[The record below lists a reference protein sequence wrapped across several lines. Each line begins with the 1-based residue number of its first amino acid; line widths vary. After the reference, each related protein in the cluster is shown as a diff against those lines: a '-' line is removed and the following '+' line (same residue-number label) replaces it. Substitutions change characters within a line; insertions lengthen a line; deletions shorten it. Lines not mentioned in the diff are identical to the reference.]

1 MDDIEYV
8 INFDFPYEAEDYVH
22 RIGRTGRAGNTGIAI
37 SFADEDE
44 SFAIPE
50 IEEYINEPLKC
61 TIIQED
67 DPLLKP
73 LPPRHSQLGEVDEAA
88 KAEVDAREAVTEE
101 QKAAAAAL
109 VGGIVVK
116 NAAGQQGHVVVQE
129 DMPPRPMPTFENAL
143 EPKKVVD
150 ESDVYSKPVEQKQR
164 YEEWSLE
171 TPPAPTP
178 EPPAQPTPEEP
189 QSSPVTNTPEP

>member
-1 MDDIEYV
+1 
-8 INFDFPYEAEDYVH
+8 AEDYVH

-61 TIIQED
+61 TMLQDD
-67 DPLLKP
+67 DPLMKPLEKLARGQKSELKP
-73 LPPRHSQLGEVDEAA
+73 VDEAA

-109 VGGIVVK
+109 VGGREGIVVK
-116 NAAGQQGHVVVQE
+116 NAAGKEGVFTFKAE
-129 DMPPRPMPTFENAL
+129 DPAPRKLPTFENAL

-150 ESDVYSKPVEQKQR
+150 ESDVYAKPVEQKTR
-164 YEEWSLE
+164 YEEWKV
-171 TPPAPTP
+171 
-178 EPPAQPTPEEP
+178 EEK
-189 QSSPVTNTPEP
+189 

>member
-1 MDDIEYV
+1 M
-8 INFDFPYEAEDYVH
+8 
-22 RIGRTGRAGNTGIAI
+22 
-37 SFADEDE
+37 
-44 SFAIPE
+44 
-50 IEEYINEPLKC
+50 
-61 TIIQED
+61 
-67 DPLLKP
+67 
-73 LPPRHSQLGEVDEAA
+73 DEAA

-129 DMPPRPMPTFENAL
+129 DIPPRPMPTFENAL

-171 TPPAPTP
+171 TPAAPTP

-189 QSSPVTNTPEP
+189 QSSLVTNTPEP